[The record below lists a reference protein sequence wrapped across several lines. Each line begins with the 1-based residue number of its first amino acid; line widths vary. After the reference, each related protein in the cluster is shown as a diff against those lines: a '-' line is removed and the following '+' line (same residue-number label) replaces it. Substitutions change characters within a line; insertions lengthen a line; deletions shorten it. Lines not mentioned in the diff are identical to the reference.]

1 MLKISLN
8 HSGNRLVCLVV
19 ITMLRSQ
26 LFSYQILLQEERGGM
41 EPLPRVFD
49 MWKAFDLLNKMR
61 CILRVEAQFEA
72 RDDTNSGRQTKS
84 FVIGRTRSSSSPG
97 RTSLYG
103 GSLYRGSIV

>member
-1 MLKISLN
+1 MLL
-8 HSGNRLVCLVV
+8 
-19 ITMLRSQ
+19 SQ
-26 LFSYQILLQEERGGM
+26 LFSYQILLQEEGGGGRVI

-72 RDDTNSGRQTKS
+72 CDDTNSGRQTKS
-84 FVIGRTRSSSSPG
+84 FVIA